1 MVLENPSISLVVPSS
16 SRMILTLILMP
27 TMLISSSAQMRK
39 TEEVERHRRD
49 KKLVRKQGRLTRRFA
64 TQSEITSR
72 A

>member
-1 MVLENPSISLVVPSS
+1 
-16 SRMILTLILMP
+16 MP

-39 TEEVERHRRD
+39 TEEVERHRKD